1 MFRNK
6 YKLDDSII
14 HYTEA
19 GTEIVPVFC
28 LDEEKNAVV
37 EVGKNNIVEEINSYA
52 DSVDMNVIKKQLICG
67 NETIAQAFKSGMFSA
82 GNNKFGDATISPKT
96 FTEYQNIMREAIN
109 KFNSLP
115 EEVRAKFDTI
125 DDFIGADNDT
135 IKAITDMLNP
145 VEDKQLDNV
154 GEESINNAE

>member
-1 MFRNK
+1 MFKNK

-28 LDEEKNAVV
+28 LDDEKNAVV

-67 NETIAQAFKSGMFSA
+67 NETIGQAFKSGMFAASTE
-82 GNNKFGDATISPKT
+82 KFGDATISPRT
-96 FTEYQNIMREAIN
+96 FTEYQRLMRDAYS
-109 KFNSLP
+109 KYNSLP
-115 EEVRAKFDTI
+115 EEVRSKFDSI

-145 VEDKQLDNV
+145 VTNEQPDNI
-154 GEESINNAE
+154 GEEMTDNAE